1 MLTLKLPRVYRFHQ
15 SHGCLVGLEPAKVPG
30 NLLALPAQRA
40 QTTDILDQEASEVEP
55 ASLAWEAIF

>member
-1 MLTLKLPRVYRFHQ
+1 MLALKLPRVHRFHQ
-15 SHGCLVGLEPAKVPG
+15 SHGCLVGPEPAKVPG

-40 QTTDILDQEASEVEP
+40 QTTDIPDQETNEVEP